1 MVAKVRN
8 LTSSSS
14 TAEYF
19 HEEGGYYAGTGG
31 DRESARAKA
40 AEHRL
45 ASAWH
50 GQGLA
55 ALGLKAGQKVS
66 AGTFETLLRG
76 HVLGTNI
83 RLGRKR
89 DGKHEHRPGFDITFS
104 APKSVSLAALLP
116 TRKHPRGDRG
126 VLRCHDEAVKAT
138 LDWIEETKL
147 QTRGY
152 DPATGR
158 RPRVK
163 GHGMAAALFRHIAS
177 RNLDPQL
184 HTHAVVANMTRDG
197 EGRWKSIEPTE
208 LHRNAVLFG
217 AYYRDQLARRLIAK
231 GYSVLPAMTGRM
243 QSFEIAGYDRRIQ
256 AAFSSRSREMKAYM
270 DERGWDRS
278 RAAADI
284 AALATRKRKAEPLH
298 AMLRT
303 IWAARAG
310 ELGEVPVVRRS
321 RGRVSPPAVPSALK
335 ISWQAMRHL
344 EERQSVFA
352 AHHLEAFALGHSP
365 GRHTLEEVREAIS
378 CLVKDAHLVEARL
391 RNSDRSFVTDRA
403 LKAERAVIAM
413 MKAGIGE
420 GMALAHEKAVAAQ
433 LAGAGLTEGQAD
445 AVRTILL
452 TPDRTVGVQ
461 GRAGTGK
468 TTMLRHVRE
477 LAGERPVMGLAP
489 STAAARVLGR
499 ETGMAAETLQW
510 FLARC
515 RAPGSWSGTGVDPG
529 PEAPGSRPGQARQ
542 GSRPAIG
549 RLKER
554 YRGAVLVL
562 DEASMVSTDQMK
574 RLMRIAEDLEVARLV
589 LVGDRSQLRAVEAG
603 QPFRLLQKAGM
614 ATAEMNEILRQREPK
629 LRGAV
634 NAVLEGE
641 PGEAMELLGS
651 SVHEVPWDELGQKA
665 AEAWLALDAET
676 RSRTLLVAPRHELRA
691 EINAAVREALAAEG
705 VLRGRTLRIERLVGL
720 GMTRAEMAD
729 VRNYREGDT
738 VLFNQDMVNFRVKKD
753 EVLTVTGIDRD
764 RLLLRHPDGRPRHVV
779 PERGRT
785 RYRIEVYETRPI
797 EIRAGDRI
805 RWTRNDRKRD
815 LVNGEQAEVAA
826 IAKDRVRLLLADGR
840 TLSLRHDDP
849 QLRHLDHAW
858 SSTVHGAQGSTA
870 DGVIAV
876 LDSGHGALTD
886 QSTFYVEISRARDSA
901 VVLTDNCEQL
911 VEVLEAHTGER
922 ATALEAVGEEI
933 GPDAEDLSI
942 PVPLPAWSP
951 REEWTALE
959 EKARNEVTILFRVEG
974 YGDLIERTRALVAEH
989 PDLPASI
996 REVADGLLAYDRNC
1010 REGDGGAAEFLGLLD
1025 LHFGRRTELEQDAAA
1040 TDRPLAALEDY
1051 PSWREMTGRLT
1062 KNGRALLEDTGERAG
1077 EAGQRIAG
1085 RLEDL
1090 DALLHLD
1097 DAVLNFEPVRA
1108 ELNRRAEEAGTI
1120 PFYAEGHG
1128 ELVEV
1133 AHALSEYRL
1142 LPTGIRASV
1151 EEVIAEAEACERRMA
1166 DIAAFREETAG
1177 LVEEHGGLE
1186 ARAGGE
1192 PPTLLEEWRPW
1203 AERSE
1208 AAVERWE
1215 AMQAGAW
1222 RPHLDRLK
1230 EEDDAIAT
1238 AVERLAEYRDR
1249 DKAWESLAAARQ
1261 TVLDRAKDEGVPPFY
1276 LDGWIAFVAEAQ
1288 AFSERK
1294 ELPGAAAALAGRI
1307 LNYDRTCREARDAV
1321 DGFLEGARRHGR
1333 QWQSLRREAERR
1345 RREEDDPNLSMAEL
1359 PGYGPLSETARA
1371 LRKTGEAIRDD
1382 GKTYAIHLDRV
1393 PKARA
1398 RIAAGLKRLEAH
1410 GPLDRFVG
1418 VKSRLAKAR
1427 AAAEARGMLPFH
1439 DPGHGRVVK
1448 EAGRLAKERALEA
1461 AARRR
1466 LREALDEQAARAA
1479 EWARAAAL
1487 LHDLRKLERRRR
1499 RLEEQAKEE
1508 GVPLSLLEGAS
1519 GWRDA
1524 NGRFVEEAR
1533 SALADRDL
1541 RERGHW
1547 RSQPRDFERVE
1558 AAIKAAKERRHVPE
1572 ADRERIVEMTRAA
1585 AARLRDPD
1593 AKHDFN
1599 LRWRGRTPLVEGD
1612 RLRLRRWRDGDEN
1625 EAVVI
1630 DSGWSGGRLRADT
1643 VTVRWLASVRG
1654 HRAAGTEE
1662 VIPVRVLRNCGVHIA
1677 GWGHERLRQAEL
1689 DRQCGEPRAIFE
1701 FDCKGEVFRGDLL
1714 RWSELVPARDE
1725 GTDAARRR
1733 PDALPQVVHCE
1744 GRLTG
1749 REARRNRMHDLCTVE
1764 VSWRSDDGPLG
1775 ERRLS
1780 LGRLTGRGC
1789 WRPFRGP
1796 EQEEQ
1801 RRVQARV
1808 QTREI
1813 ELQRRILMEQVREL
1827 HLVMTMHQD

>member
-1 MVAKVRN
+1 MVARVSN

-19 HEEGGYYAGTGG
+19 HEEGGYYAAAGG
-31 DRESARAKA
+31 DKEAARAKA

-45 ASAWH
+45 ASGWH
-50 GQGLA
+50 GQALA
-55 ALGLKAGQKVS
+55 ALGLEVGQKVS
-66 AGTFETLLRG
+66 AGTFETLLQG
-76 HVLGTNI
+76 HVLGTDI

-147 QTRGY
+147 QTRGW
-152 DPATGR
+152 DSATGR

-208 LHRNAVLFG
+208 LHRNAMLIG

-231 GYSVLPAMTGRM
+231 GYSILPAMAGRM
-243 QSFEIAGYDRRIQ
+243 RSFEIAGYDRRIQ
-256 AAFSSRSREMKAYM
+256 AAFSTRRKEMETFM
-270 DERGWDRS
+270 DERGWDHDQ
-278 RAAADI
+278 AAAQI

-303 IWAARAG
+303 IWAARAE
-310 ELGEVPVVRRS
+310 ELGEVPVVRRA
-321 RGRVSPPAVPSALK
+321 RKRVSLAAVPSALK
-335 ISWQAMRHL
+335 IAWQAMRHL

-352 AHHLEAFALGHSP
+352 AHHLEALALGHSP
-365 GRHTLEEVREAIS
+365 GRHTLEEIRGAIS

-413 MKAGIGE
+413 MKTGIGE
-420 GMALAHEKAVAAQ
+420 GMALAAVKAVAAR
-433 LAGAGLTEGQAD
+433 LAGAGLTEGQEE

-452 TPDRTVGVQ
+452 TPDRVVGVQ

-477 LAGERPVMGLAP
+477 LAGKRLVMGLAP

-515 RAPGSWSGTGVDPG
+515 RAVETGSGGG
-529 PEAPGSRPGQARQ
+529 PV
-542 GSRPAIG
+542 ID
-549 RLKER
+549 RLKEQ

-574 RLMRIAEDLEVARLV
+574 RLMRLAEDLEVARLV
-589 LVGDRSQLRAVEAG
+589 LVGDRGQLRAVEAG

-629 LRGAV
+629 LRAAV
-634 NAVLEGE
+634 NAAQEGE
-641 PGEAMELLGS
+641 PGEAVELLGS
-651 SVHEVPWDELGQKA
+651 SVHEVPWDELGAKA
-665 AEAWLALDAET
+665 AEAWLSLDPET
-676 RSRTLLVAPRHELRA
+676 RSRTLLVAPTHELRA
-691 EINAAVREALAAEG
+691 EINAAVREALAEEG
-705 VLRGRTLRIERLVGL
+705 VLRGRTLRIDRLAGL
-720 GMTRAEMAD
+720 GLTRAEMAD

-753 EVLTVTGIDRD
+753 EPLEVAGIDRD
-764 RLLLRHPDGRPRHVV
+764 RLLLMHADGRPRHVA

-785 RYRIEVYETRPI
+785 RYRLEVYETRLI

-805 RWTRNDRKRD
+805 RWTRNDRKRE
-815 LVNGEQAEVAA
+815 LVNGERAEVAE
-826 IAKDRVRLLLADGR
+826 ITKDRVRFLLADGR
-840 TLSLRHDDP
+840 KLLLKHDDP

-933 GPDAEDLSI
+933 GPDAADLSM
-942 PVPLPAWSP
+942 PAPLPAWSP

-959 EKARNEVTILFRVEG
+959 EKARNEGTILFRVDG
-974 YGDLIERTRALVAEH
+974 YADLIGRTRALVADH

-996 REVADGLLAYDRNC
+996 REVVDGLLAYDLGC
-1010 REGDGGAAEFLGLLD
+1010 REGDGGAAEFVGLLD
-1025 LHFGRRTELEQDAAA
+1025 LHFARRTELEREAAA
-1040 TDRPLAALEDY
+1040 ADRPLAGLEDY
-1051 PSWREMTGRLT
+1051 PAWREMTGRLT
-1062 KNGRALLEDTGERAG
+1062 ENGRALLEDAGERAG
-1077 EAGQRIAG
+1077 EAGRRIG
-1085 RLEDL
+1085 ERLDDL
-1090 DALLHLD
+1090 GALLHLD
-1097 DAVLNFEPVRA
+1097 DAVLNFEAVRA
-1108 ELNRRAEEAGTI
+1108 AVNRRAEEAGTI
-1120 PFYAEGHG
+1120 PFHADGHG
-1128 ELVEV
+1128 ELLEA

-1142 LPTGIRASV
+1142 LPTGIRAAV
-1151 EEVIAEAEACERRMA
+1151 EEVIAEAEACERRLA
-1166 DIAAFREETAG
+1166 DIASFREETAG
-1177 LVEEHGGLE
+1177 LVAEHGELE
-1186 ARAGGE
+1186 ARAGVIE
-1192 PPTLLEEWRPW
+1192 PPTLLEEWPSWAARTEAA
-1203 AERSE
+1203 AER
-1208 AAVERWE
+1208 WQ
-1215 AMQAGAW
+1215 AMQAGVW
-1222 RPHLDRLK
+1222 RPHLDRLR
-1230 EEDDAIAT
+1230 EEHDAIAA
-1238 AVERLAEYRDR
+1238 AVERLAAFRERD
-1249 DKAWESLAAARQ
+1249 DAWASLAAARRD
-1261 TVLDRAKDEGVPPFY
+1261 VLDRAEDEGVRPFY
-1276 LDGWIAFVAEAQ
+1276 LEGWGEFVAEAQ

-1294 ELPGAAAALAGRI
+1294 NLPPAAAALADRI
-1307 LNYDRTCREARDAV
+1307 LEYDRECREARGAV
-1321 DGFLEGARRHGR
+1321 DGFLEDARRHGR
-1333 QWQSLRREAERR
+1333 QWRSLESEAERR
-1345 RREEDDPNLSMAEL
+1345 RREGDDPNLSMAEL

-1382 GKTYAIHLDRV
+1382 EKTYAVHLDRV
-1393 PKARA
+1393 PNARA
-1398 RIAAGLKRLEAH
+1398 RIAAALERLAAH
-1410 GPLDRFVG
+1410 EPLDRFVQ
-1418 VKSRLAKAR
+1418 VRTRLAKAR
-1427 AAAEARGMLPFH
+1427 AAAAARGVLPFH
-1439 DPGHGRVVK
+1439 DPGHGRVVA
-1448 EAGRLAKERALEA
+1448 EAGRLAEERALEA

-1466 LREALDEQAARAA
+1466 LWEALDEQAARAA
-1479 EWARAAAL
+1479 EWARVTAL
-1487 LHDLRKLERRRR
+1487 LRDLAKLEGRGR
-1499 RLEEQAKEE
+1499 RLEKQAKDE
-1508 GVPLSLLEGAS
+1508 GVPLSLLDGTS

-1541 RERGHW
+1541 REQGHW
-1547 RSQPRDFERVE
+1547 RSRPGDLERIE
-1558 AAIKAAKERRHVPE
+1558 TAMEIANGRRYVPE
-1572 ADRERIVEMTRAA
+1572 ADRQRIAAMTRAA

-1593 AKHDFN
+1593 AEHDFS
-1599 LRWRGRTPLVEGD
+1599 LRWRGGKPLAEGD
-1612 RLRLRRWRDGDEN
+1612 RLRLRRWRDGAEN
-1625 EAVVI
+1625 EAVVV

-1643 VTVRWLASVRG
+1643 VTIRWLASVPG
-1654 HRAAGTEE
+1654 HRPESMVEA
-1662 VIPVRVLRNCGVHIA
+1662 IPVRALANCGVHIA
-1677 GWGHERLRQAEL
+1677 DWGHERLRQAEL
-1689 DRQCGEPRAIFE
+1689 DRQGGAPTALFPL
-1701 FDCKGEVFRGDLL
+1701 DCKGEVFRSDLL
-1714 RWSELVPARDE
+1714 RWAELVPARDE
-1725 GTDAARRR
+1725 GTEAPRRR
-1733 PDALPQVVHCE
+1733 PDDLPQVVHFE

-1749 REARRNRMHDLCTVE
+1749 REARRNRLHDLCTVE
-1764 VSWRSDDGPLG
+1764 VTRRSDNGPLG

-1780 LGRLTGRGC
+1780 LGQLTGRGC
-1789 WRPFRGP
+1789 WRPIQDHDG
-1796 EQEEQ
+1796 EEE
-1801 RRVQARV
+1801 RRERARIE
-1808 QTREI
+1808 TRRI
-1813 ELQRRILMEQVREL
+1813 EEQRRILMEQVREL
-1827 HLVMTMHQD
+1827 HLARTMHHD

>member
-19 HEEGGYYAGTGG
+19 HEEGGYYTAAGG
-31 DRESARAKA
+31 DREAARAKA

-45 ASAWH
+45 ASAWY
-50 GQGLA
+50 GKGAA
-55 ALGLKAGQKVS
+55 ALGLKEGQKVS
-66 AGTFETLLRG
+66 AGTFETILQG
-76 HVLGTNI
+76 HVPGTNI

-152 DPATGR
+152 DPETGR

-184 HTHAVVANMTRDG
+184 HTHAVVANMTRDA

-208 LHRNAVLFG
+208 LHRNAILIG

-231 GYSVLPAMTGRM
+231 GYSILPAMAGRM
-243 QSFEIAGYDRRIQ
+243 RSFEIAGYDRRVQ
-256 AAFSSRSREMKAYM
+256 EAFSTRRKEMEAYM
-270 DERGWDRS
+270 DEKGWDYD
-278 RAAADI
+278 RAAAQI

-303 IWAARAG
+303 IWAARAE
-310 ELGEVPVVRRS
+310 ELGEVPIVRRS
-321 RGRVSPPAVPSALK
+321 RGPVSLPAVPSALK
-335 ISWQAMRHL
+335 IAWQAMRHL

-352 AHHLEAFALGHSP
+352 AHHLEALVLGHSP
-365 GRHTLEEVREAIS
+365 GRHTLETVRDAIGR
-378 CLVKDAHLVEARL
+378 LVRDAHLVEAPLSRT
-391 RNSDRSFVTDRA
+391 DRAFVTDRA
-403 LKAERAVIAM
+403 LKAERAVIAA
-413 MKAGIGE
+413 MKTGIGD
-420 GMALAHEKAVAAQ
+420 GMALALEKAVAAH
-433 LAGAGLTEGQAD
+433 LAGAGLTEGQEE

-452 TPDRTVGVQ
+452 TPDRIVGVQ

-477 LAGERPVMGLAP
+477 LAGKRFVMGLAP
-489 STAAARVLGR
+489 STAAARVLKR
-499 ETGMAAETLQW
+499 ETGMATETLQW

-515 RAPGSWSGTGVDPG
+515 RAVDDSGPVID
-529 PEAPGSRPGQARQ
+529 
-542 GSRPAIG
+542 
-549 RLKER
+549 RLKEQ

-574 RLMRIAEDLEVARLV
+574 RLMQIAEELEIARLV

-603 QPFRLLQKAGM
+603 QPFRQLQKAGM
-614 ATAEMNEILRQREPK
+614 TTAEMNEILRQRTPK
-629 LRGAV
+629 LRRAV
-634 NAVLEGE
+634 TAVLEGE
-641 PGEAMELLGS
+641 PGEAVELLGS

-665 AEAWLALDAET
+665 AEAWLELDPET
-676 RSRTLLVAPRHELRA
+676 RSRTLLVAPTHELRA
-691 EINAAVREALAAEG
+691 EINAAVRGALAAEG
-705 VLRGRTLRIERLVGL
+705 VLRGKALRIDRLVGL

-738 VLFNQDMVNFRVKKD
+738 VLFNQDQVNYRVRKD
-753 EVLTVTGIDRD
+753 EALTVTGIERD
-764 RLLLRHPDGRPRHVV
+764 RLLLLHPDGRPRHVV

-785 RYRIEVYETRPI
+785 RYRLEVYETRPI

-826 IAKDRVRLLLADGR
+826 ITKDRVRFLLADGR
-840 TLSLRHDDP
+840 KFSLRHGDL

-933 GPDAEDLSI
+933 GPDAEIVSVPDQL
-942 PVPLPAWSP
+942 PVWSP

-959 EKARNEVTILFRVEG
+959 EKARNEGTILFRVEG
-974 YGDLIERTRALVAEH
+974 YGELIERTRALVAEY
-989 PDLPASI
+989 PDLPAPV

-1010 REGDGGAAEFLGLLD
+1010 REGDGGAAEFLGLLEV
-1025 LHFGRRTELEQDAAA
+1025 HFGRRAELEREAAA
-1040 TDRPLAALEDY
+1040 KDCPLAGLEDY
-1051 PSWREMTGRLT
+1051 PAWRGMSGRLT
-1062 KNGRALLEDTGERAG
+1062 ANGRALLEDAGARAG
-1077 EAGQRIAG
+1077 EAGRRIAE
-1085 RLEDL
+1085 RLKDL
-1090 DALLHLD
+1090 DALLVLD
-1097 DAVLNFEPVRA
+1097 DAVLKFEDVRA
-1108 ELNRRAEEAGTI
+1108 EVNRRAEEAGTI
-1120 PFYAEGHG
+1120 PFYADGYG

-1133 AHALSEYRL
+1133 AHALSGYRL
-1142 LPTGIRASV
+1142 LPTDIRAAV
-1151 EEVIAEAEACERRMA
+1151 EEVIAEATACERRIA
-1166 DIAAFREETAG
+1166 DIAAFRDETAG
-1177 LVEEHGGLE
+1177 LVGKHDGLE
-1186 ARAGGE
+1186 ARAGDK
-1192 PPTLLEEWRPW
+1192 PPTVLEEWPSW

-1208 AAVERWE
+1208 AAAGRWQS
-1215 AMQAGAW
+1215 MLDKAGAW
-1222 RPHLDRLK
+1222 RPHLDRLA
-1230 EEDDAIAT
+1230 EEHAAIA
-1238 AVERLAEYRDR
+1238 AAIGQLAECRDR
-1249 DKAWESLAAARQ
+1249 DEAWKELAAARLNIWRQ
-1261 TVLDRAKDEGVPPFY
+1261 ARAEGVPPFY
-1276 LDGWIAFVAEAQ
+1276 LEGWAAFAAEAQ

-1294 ELPGAAAALAGRI
+1294 DLPAPAAELAKRI
-1307 LNYDRTCREARDAV
+1307 LKYDRNCRAARGAV
-1321 DGFLEGARRHGR
+1321 VGFLADGRQHGR
-1333 QWQSLRREAERR
+1333 RWQDLRREAERR

-1382 GKTYAIHLDRV
+1382 EETYAIHLDRV
-1393 PKARA
+1393 RNARP

-1410 GPLDRFVG
+1410 EPLDRFVG
-1418 VKSRLAKAR
+1418 MRNRLAKAR

-1439 DPGHGRVVK
+1439 DRGYGRVVAD
-1448 EAGRLAKERALEA
+1448 AGRLAKDRALEA
-1461 AARRR
+1461 AVRRR
-1466 LREALDEQAARAA
+1466 LEEALDEQATRAA
-1479 EWARAAAL
+1479 EWARVQAL
-1487 LHDLRKLERRRR
+1487 LTDLAKLERRGR
-1499 RLEEQAKEE
+1499 RLEEEAKDE
-1508 GVPLSLLEGAS
+1508 GVPLSLLAGAS

-1533 SALADRDL
+1533 SALDDRDL
-1541 RERGHW
+1541 GERGHW
-1547 RSQPRDFERVE
+1547 RSRPGDFERIE
-1558 AAIKAAKERRHVPE
+1558 AAIKTADKRRHVPE
-1572 ADRERIVEMTRAA
+1572 ADRERIAEMTRAA
-1585 AARLRDPD
+1585 AARLRDPG
-1593 AKHDFN
+1593 AEHDFS
-1599 LRWRGRTPLVEGD
+1599 LRWRGGKPLVEGD
-1612 RLRLRRWRDGDEN
+1612 RLRLRRFRDGDEN

-1630 DSGWSGGRLRADT
+1630 RSGWSGGRLRADT
-1643 VTVRWLASVRG
+1643 VTVRWLASVPG
-1654 HRAAGTEE
+1654 HRPKSMEE
-1662 VIPVRVLRNCGVHIA
+1662 AIPVRVLRNCGVHIA
-1677 GWGHERLRQAEL
+1677 DWGHERLREAEL
-1689 DRQCGEPRAIFE
+1689 ARQCGAPTSLFRL
-1701 FDCKGEVFRGDLL
+1701 DCKGEVFRGDFL
-1714 RWSELVPARDE
+1714 RWAELLHVRDD

-1733 PDALPQVVHCE
+1733 PDDLPEVVHFE

-1764 VSWRSDDGPLG
+1764 VSRRSDGGPLG

-1780 LGRLTGRGC
+1780 LGQLTGRGC
-1789 WRPFRGP
+1789 WRPLRDHDG
-1796 EQEEQ
+1796 EEE
-1801 RRVQARV
+1801 RRAQARV
-1808 QTREI
+1808 QTRKI
-1813 ELQRRILMEQVREL
+1813 EEQRRTLLQPVRER
-1827 HLVMTMHQD
+1827 HLSMTMRPD